1 MPYVEG
7 ETLQNRIAREHQLP
21 VDDAVR
27 IATNVS
33 EALDYAHRHGVIHR
47 DIKPAN
53 ILLQD
58 GKPVISDFGIALA
71 VGVAG
76 GGRLT
81 ETGLSVGTPHYMS
94 PEQATGDLSVGA
106 ATDIYALGCVLY
118 EMCALVPPF
127 RADDMQGLYKKVIK
141 GKYPRIPEHFS
152 QEMATVIK
160 FMLQVSP
167 SYRPTCDQILS
178 LPIIESLIKKF
189 FPDDAANSTQAQSD
203 DNSHEALLK
212 TIRLSKNIFSL
223 TERLPK
229 AKYRSPKAGEL
240 SGGVLLQGGPGSKS
254 KETLQTIQT
263 GGDMHKAKTAKKTGK
278 GKF

>member
-1 MPYVEG
+1 MKSANIFLYRDMQAKLGDLNVSKIVKKGLSYTQTGTPYYASPEVWRDMPY
-7 ETLQNRIAREHQLP
+7 
-21 VDDAVR
+21 D
-27 IATNVS
+27 S
-33 EALDYAHRHGVIHR
+33 KS
-47 DIKPAN
+47 DIW
-53 ILLQD
+53 
-58 GKPVISDFGIALA
+58 S
-71 VGVAG
+71 
-76 GGRLT
+76 
-81 ETGLSVGTPHYMS
+81 
-94 PEQATGDLSVGA
+94 
-106 ATDIYALGCVLY
+106 LGCVLY

-189 FPDDAANSTQAQSD
+189 FPEDVSSMTMPHSD
-203 DNSHEALLK
+203 DNHDILLK

-229 AKYRSPKAGEL
+229 AKYRSPKAISGGEL
-240 SGGVLLQGGPGSKS
+240 LTEKKS
-254 KETLQTIQT
+254 KVNLLPN
-263 GGDMHKAKTAKKTGK
+263 DDKAAQSHI
-278 GKF
+278 